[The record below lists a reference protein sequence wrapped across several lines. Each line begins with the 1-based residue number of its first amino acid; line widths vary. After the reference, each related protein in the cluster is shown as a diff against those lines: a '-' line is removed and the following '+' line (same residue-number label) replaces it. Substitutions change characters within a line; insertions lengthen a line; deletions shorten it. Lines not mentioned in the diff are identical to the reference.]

1 MLTHFGESTGLSA
14 TLEKRIDTHE
24 KERFISVPARRT
36 ANRLRNRIIDR
47 DPPVS
52 IPKTYRNPIAALRAA
67 RLPHSVTIEVER
79 SRHVLEANLSEE
91 ASQLLAQSLVELR
104 MLGADASLL
113 SAIVQRLSLLA
124 PRLTGS
130 GGLAA
135 WLTAVREVAQQA
147 RHCTL
152 ALLESSDEV
161 LRHGSPAELLMW
173 ARLGLRHG
181 QLRSAESDSA
191 LAHFELRSRESTYVA
206 AGGERIDLSAN
217 KARLSHLLRALFDVA
232 PQLLPVEQGL
242 ATRRPF
248 LSSLGLHMPE
258 AGRAMRGGLARRW
271 YDAAAAHA
279 GAHLQYSTYRFER
292 GSLKP
297 IQTALLGLLED
308 ARVEALAAAQ
318 MPGLR
323 RLWLEFHTVEPTHG
337 DTLLVLMLRLARCLL
352 EPRHGD
358 PHPWVV
364 KARRLFYDATDDGRA
379 PQVLQSALLRDMASR
394 LGNDIGQMRLQFN
407 AREYVVEPA
416 YRDDNAH
423 LWQASADA
431 QPQVQ
436 LAADEQPLPPQDDT
450 EQEIDQD
457 GDDGAPAARPR
468 PVEAAPDGTE
478 ESMLATL
485 QYPEWDRL
493 VGDYRSA
500 WCTVLEGRPPPG
512 DPHALQACIDKH
524 ATLLAHLERVMRA
537 GRLRERVKLR
547 AQLRGDELD
556 IDAAVR
562 SAIERRARHSPGQK
576 VHQRLDR
583 RERDIAALVLLD
595 SSASGADPVA
605 TGSGSVFDLARE
617 AALLTCLTLTRGGD
631 RCALHAFC
639 SNGRHEVR
647 YDEALRFDEELAAPS
662 IARLAG
668 VQPRLSTRMGAALR
682 HASVRLAAQ
691 SQRRKLLLFVTD
703 GEPHDIDIF
712 DRRYLI
718 EDARRA
724 VLEAG
729 RLSIVV
735 FCVTLDPAADAYV
748 RTICGAGN
756 YRVLDRI
763 ESLPRVLPQMVL
775 RLTR

>member
-1 MLTHFGESTGLSA
+1 M
-14 TLEKRIDTHE
+14 
-24 KERFISVPARRT
+24 
-36 ANRLRNRIIDR
+36 
-47 DPPVS
+47 S
-52 IPKTYRNPIAALRAA
+52 IPKTYRNPIAALRAGQ
-67 RLPHSVTIEVER
+67 LPESVTLEVER

-91 ASQLLAQSLVELR
+91 SSQLLAQSLVELR
-104 MLGADASLL
+104 MLGADAALL

-124 PRLTGS
+124 PRLTGT

-152 ALLESSDEV
+152 ALLESSEEV

-191 LAHFELRSRESTYVA
+191 LAHFELRSRESTYVVA
-206 AGGERIDLSAN
+206 PAGERVDLASN
-217 KARLSHLLRALFDVA
+217 KARLAHLLRALFDVA
-232 PQLLPVEQGL
+232 PQLLPVEHGL

-248 LSSLGLHMPE
+248 LSNLGLHLPE
-258 AGRAMRGGLARRW
+258 AGRALRGGLARRW

-279 GAHLQYSTYRFER
+279 GAHLRFSTHRFER

-308 ARVEALAAAQ
+308 ARVEAIAANQ

-323 RLWLEFHTVEPTHG
+323 RLWLEFHNVEPAHG
-337 DTLLVLMLRLARCLL
+337 NTFLVLMLRLARCLL
-352 EPRHGD
+352 EPGRSD

-364 KARRLFYDATDDGRA
+364 KAQRWFFEVTGDGRE
-379 PQVLQSALLRDMASR
+379 PQRLEPALLRDMASR

-416 YRDDNAH
+416 YRDDNAY
-423 LWQASADA
+423 LWLPGPEA

-436 LAADEQPLPPQDDT
+436 LSADEQPLPPENDT
-450 EQEIDQD
+450 DTQIDQD
-457 GDDGAPAARPR
+457 DVDGAPAPRPR
-468 PVEAAPDGTE
+468 QVDSAPEGAELPV
-478 ESMLATL
+478 LARL

-493 VGDYRSA
+493 IGDYRSS
-500 WCTVLEGRPPPG
+500 WCTVLESRPLPG
-512 DPHALQACIDKH
+512 DPQALQACIDKH
-524 ATLLAHLERVMRA
+524 APLLARLERVMRA
-537 GRLRERVKLR
+537 GRLRERIKLR

-562 SAIERRARHSPGQK
+562 SAIERRTHHSPGQK
-576 VHQRLDR
+576 VHQRFDR

-605 TGSGSVFDLARE
+605 GGSDSVLELARE
-617 AALLTCLTLTRGGD
+617 ASLLTCLTLLRAGD

-639 SNGRHEVR
+639 SNGRHAVHYE
-647 YDEALRFDEELAAPS
+647 EALGFDDELGARS
-662 IARLAG
+662 LARLAG
-668 VQPRLSTRMGAALR
+668 VRPRLSTRMGAALR

-691 SQRRKLLLFVTD
+691 PQRRKLLLLVTD

-712 DRRYLI
+712 DRRYLV

-724 VLEAG
+724 VFEAG
-729 RLSIVV
+729 RLGLVV
-735 FCVTLDPAADAYV
+735 FCVTLDPAADNYV

-763 ESLPRVLPQMVL
+763 ESLPRILPQLVL